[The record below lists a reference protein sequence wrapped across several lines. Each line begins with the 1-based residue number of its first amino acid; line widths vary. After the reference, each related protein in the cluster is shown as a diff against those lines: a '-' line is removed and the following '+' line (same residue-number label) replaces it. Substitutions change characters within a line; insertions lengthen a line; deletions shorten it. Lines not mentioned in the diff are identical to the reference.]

1 MNIEEIDSNFP
12 NNKDNVFGNNTDSP
26 KFLFKCLD
34 SSSEDNPYYYNYFD
48 SSFVPLNS
56 KVGLSAFNSNDSST
70 NSQSSA
76 AKKNEENQENP
87 KINEINSS
95 PSKLF
100 KEENQIAGDK
110 SDNKSQ
116 DKNKEAIFGRP
127 SKDNPRKGKHTRKSK
142 DNGIKVIITSCV
154 RSMHNSLQKEI
165 KAFIGKK
172 KDKNGRIIK
181 SQLHV
186 PTINKYLIKGNKEKL
201 LLFNSPIKE
210 IYYNTLPKR
219 VKNKIKNEKEKYSY
233 NKDVL
238 NNILNIEEENDQIEL
253 KQLNVKF
260 NAEFKIYLDAYLK
273 NRKNITVNGI
283 NFELNEEFKTLKDC
297 FNEGENSYTKK
308 EKEEFKK
315 HLIEMIGK
323 KSGNKLKKVNKEIK
337 YILIKLND
345 Y

>member
-1 MNIEEIDSNFP
+1 
-12 NNKDNVFGNNTDSP
+12 
-26 KFLFKCLD
+26 
-34 SSSEDNPYYYNYFD
+34 
-48 SSFVPLNS
+48 
-56 KVGLSAFNSNDSST
+56 
-70 NSQSSA
+70 
-76 AKKNEENQENP
+76 
-87 KINEINSS
+87 
-95 PSKLF
+95 
-100 KEENQIAGDK
+100 
-110 SDNKSQ
+110 
-116 DKNKEAIFGRP
+116 
-127 SKDNPRKGKHTRKSK
+127 
-142 DNGIKVIITSCV
+142 
-154 RSMHNSLQKEI
+154 MHNSLQKEI
-165 KAFIGKK
+165 KTFIGKK

>member
-1 MNIEEIDSNFP
+1 
-12 NNKDNVFGNNTDSP
+12 
-26 KFLFKCLD
+26 
-34 SSSEDNPYYYNYFD
+34 
-48 SSFVPLNS
+48 
-56 KVGLSAFNSNDSST
+56 
-70 NSQSSA
+70 
-76 AKKNEENQENP
+76 
-87 KINEINSS
+87 
-95 PSKLF
+95 
-100 KEENQIAGDK
+100 
-110 SDNKSQ
+110 
-116 DKNKEAIFGRP
+116 
-127 SKDNPRKGKHTRKSK
+127 
-142 DNGIKVIITSCV
+142 
-154 RSMHNSLQKEI
+154 MHNSLQKEI